1 MTQNDKAMKK
11 YKGFQVCEI
20 DADNFSTSSYFGD
33 GEGFP
38 TVGYDIEAESVEEA
52 EKKMKEIWESEN
64 KVENWIRDEVE
75 GLTPKLLELMG
86 ETEESLLERCAPF
99 GKDGNPI
106 IKVDRV
112 EMNCIRIHD
121 IETNQKLNQQPT
133 KNCCPITPEQ
143 L

>member
-1 MTQNDKAMKK
+1 MKKFSVVKLVPRNLIQQRNIMKK
-11 YKGFQVCEI
+11 YKGFWVCEI

-52 EKKMKEIWESEN
+52 EKKMKEIWESGN
-64 KVENWIRDEVE
+64 KVENWIRDDVE

-86 ETEESLLERCAPF
+86 ETEESLVERCAQF

-106 IKVDRV
+106 IKVDRE
-112 EMNCIRIHD
+112 EMTYIRILD
-121 IETNQKLNQQPT
+121 IKTNQRLN
-133 KNCCPITPEQ
+133 
-143 L
+143 

>member
-1 MTQNDKAMKK
+1 MKK
-11 YKGFQVCEI
+11 YKSFWVCEI

-64 KVENWIRDEVE
+64 KVEREK
-75 GLTPKLLELMG
+75 PKKVCWKDVHRLGKMG
-86 ETEESLLERCAPF
+86 
-99 GKDGNPI
+99 I
-106 IKVDRV
+106 
-112 EMNCIRIHD
+112 
-121 IETNQKLNQQPT
+121 
-133 KNCCPITPEQ
+133 Q